1 MRSLCHGGCRG
12 QRRAAGFALMET
24 VVVLTIVALVASFA
38 VPAFGYWRMRDR
50 VDAHAGALVGALTLA
65 RSEAIRRGMR
75 VTVCRSDGAGR
86 CALSD
91 TRCAAGPRDWSCGW
105 LVFADRPGDAA
116 PLLLRIDGA
125 QRQIPIV
132 GTLRSVTFT
141 PPVGGA
147 ASSAGNFA
155 LGAGGVPPGTRG
167 DIVSRCLRIAFGGR
181 VRVNTGGCD
190 EPNDGPAANQ
200 GVAAAGRAVVS
211 APNWTEPAP
220 GSPS

>member
-1 MRSLCHGGCRG
+1 
-12 QRRAAGFALMET
+12 
-24 VVVLTIVALVASFA
+24 
-38 VPAFGYWRMRDR
+38 VPAFGDWRMRDR
-50 VDAHAGALVGALTLA
+50 VDARAGALVGALTLA

-116 PLLLRIDGA
+116 PLLLRLDGP
-125 QRQIPIV
+125 QRQVPIV

-155 LGAGGVPPGTRG
+155 LGAGGAPFGTRG
-167 DIVSRCLRIAFGGR
+167 DLVSRCLRIAFGGR
-181 VRVNTGGCD
+181 VRVNTGGCA
-190 EPNDGPAANQ
+190 EMNGGPAANQ
-200 GVAAAGRAVVS
+200 GEGAAGREAVS
-211 APNWTEPAP
+211 TPNWIESAP
-220 GSPS
+220 GSQS